1 MEQPVLQ
8 QLLSICAIAGAIAAG
23 AVSPGPSFIL
33 VARTSVSFS
42 RSAGLAAALGMGV
55 GGATY
60 ATAALVGLNSIFT
73 AVPQVYMAFKIA
85 GGLYLAILGLRIWRN
100 SSKPFD
106 STVTSDKEN
115 SKNAFLLGL
124 GTQLSNPKAAVVY
137 ASVFTALLPGI
148 YSLTL
153 AIILVVVIFA
163 IETGWYSIV
172 AVSLSS
178 QKARGTYLRSR
189 KWIDRLAG
197 GCVTAL
203 GVKLLISFSQK

>member
-1 MEQPVLQ
+1 MEQAVLQ

-23 AVSPGPSFIL
+23 TVSPGPSFIL

-55 GGATY
+55 GGATF

-73 AVPQVYMAFKIA
+73 AVPKVYMAFKIA
-85 GGLYLAILGLRIWRN
+85 GGLYLVILGLRIWLN
-100 SSKPFD
+100 SSKPID
-106 STVTSDKEN
+106 STVTSDKKN

-137 ASVFTALLPGI
+137 ASVFAALLPKV

-153 AIILVVVIFA
+153 AIILVAVIFV

-178 QKARGTYLRSR
+178 QKARGAYLRSK
-189 KWIDRLAG
+189 KWIDRFAG

-203 GVKLLISFSQK
+203 GVKLLLSFRQ